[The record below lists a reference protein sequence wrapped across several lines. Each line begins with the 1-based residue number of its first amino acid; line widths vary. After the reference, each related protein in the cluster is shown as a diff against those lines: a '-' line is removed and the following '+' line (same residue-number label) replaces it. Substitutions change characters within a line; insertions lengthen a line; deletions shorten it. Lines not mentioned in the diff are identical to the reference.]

1 MKRFLPFLLI
11 CLLICFSCKNEDEK
25 RLDEMGK
32 IWKEYIDNK
41 AFRNNQ
47 TIEYVVYNP
56 IQYTTKNENYLD
68 SLRLLEN
75 LDKIDFY
82 KPLIEKQLERMRS
95 TSQEYRI
102 YGDAFG
108 RNDNLAVI
116 AKENFD
122 EETKKYRN
130 YMDSFNYYIRKDS
143 LIQQNILK
151 RVNPKVIY
159 VLEVYV
165 KATAKDNNTGHSE
178 NVADTMYCCFDK
190 DLNLI
195 LQ

>member
-1 MKRFLPFLLI
+1 M
-11 CLLICFSCKNEDEK
+11 
-25 RLDEMGK
+25 
-32 IWKEYIDNK
+32 
-41 AFRNNQ
+41 
-47 TIEYVVYNP
+47 
-56 IQYTTKNENYLD
+56 
-68 SLRLLEN
+68 N
-75 LDKIDFY
+75 L
-82 KPLIEKQLERMRS
+82 
-95 TSQEYRI
+95 
-102 YGDAFG
+102 
-108 RNDNLAVI
+108 
-116 AKENFD
+116 
-122 EETKKYRN
+122 
-130 YMDSFNYYIRKDS
+130 RKDS